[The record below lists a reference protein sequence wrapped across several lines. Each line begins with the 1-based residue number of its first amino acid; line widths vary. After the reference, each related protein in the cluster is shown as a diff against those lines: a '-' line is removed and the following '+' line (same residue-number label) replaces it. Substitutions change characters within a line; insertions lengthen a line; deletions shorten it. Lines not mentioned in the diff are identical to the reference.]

1 LSYPL
6 KLKVDKLRL
15 ISNPEAL
22 QILKELSE
30 KERERFGE
38 VSFIVQRVL
47 EYLHKFNKVPIE
59 RAREFREKLESMG
72 LKEDSIV
79 MIMNICPRTID
90 ELLILLVNEERSL
103 EKERLEEILKLVNEY
118 CIGE

>member
-1 LSYPL
+1 MSYPL
-6 KLKVDKLRL
+6 KLKVDKLQL

-22 QILKELSE
+22 QILKDLSE

-72 LKEDSIV
+72 LKEDSVV
-79 MIMNICPRTID
+79 MIMNMCSRTLD
-90 ELLILLVNEERSL
+90 ELLVLLVNEERSL
-103 EKERLEEILKLVNEY
+103 EKERVEEILKLVNEY
-118 CIGE
+118 CIEE